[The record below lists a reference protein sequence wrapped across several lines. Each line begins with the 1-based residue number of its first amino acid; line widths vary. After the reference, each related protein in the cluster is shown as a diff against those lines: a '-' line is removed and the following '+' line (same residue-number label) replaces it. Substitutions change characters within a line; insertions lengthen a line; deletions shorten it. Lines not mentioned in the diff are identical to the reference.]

1 MAGTA
6 KRMVKV
12 RLVAPEDEAQDL
24 AATIAEALEKE
35 GYEMIEWTTSYPCR
49 PPDEDKS
56 RVYLTALPKAME
68 TREG

>member
-6 KRMVKV
+6 KKIVKV
-12 RLVAPEDEAQDL
+12 RLIAPDEEAQDL
-24 AATIAEALEKE
+24 AAMIAEALEKE

-56 RVYLTALPKAME
+56 RVYLTALPKVLE
-68 TREG
+68 T